1 VCSSDFDKDD
11 GIMKSLNRIAMLMVV
26 VALSMGAVTRIAAFA
41 DPLPQPPNAAISIA
55 DVLQQD
61 GTAEATP
68 EATPE
73 ATEAASVR
81 DTISEA
87 VSNRSTAEAESSSA
101 ISTLFSII
109 VTAIV
114 AAVVLAAAV
123 AGALYVGFRLVGRKG
138 D

>member
-1 VCSSDFDKDD
+1 
-11 GIMKSLNRIAMLMVV
+11 MKSLNRFAKLIVI
-26 VALSMGAVTRIAAFA
+26 VALSMSAVTEQIASAA
-41 DPLPQPPNAAISIA
+41 ALSQPQNAVISIA

-73 ATEAASVR
+73 ATEAVSVR

-87 VSNRSTAEAESSSA
+87 VSNRSAAEAESSSA
-101 ISTLFSII
+101 VSTLFSII

-114 AAVVLAAAV
+114 AAVVLAAVV
-123 AGALYVGFRLVGRKG
+123 AGALYIGFRLVRRKG